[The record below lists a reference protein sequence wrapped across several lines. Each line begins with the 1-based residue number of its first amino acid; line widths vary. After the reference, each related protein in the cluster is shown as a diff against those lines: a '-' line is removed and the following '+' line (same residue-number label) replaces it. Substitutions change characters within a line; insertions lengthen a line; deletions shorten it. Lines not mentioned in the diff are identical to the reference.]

1 MKSRQV
7 TRKCRQAGI
16 ARIRHFR
23 ISRYH
28 SSVMSAPAPAV
39 LFMDRN
45 GTRIGDA
52 RYLDSFGRLGTAGG
66 IRVRT
71 DCGRSAEARPR
82 PAVSGARVADDQTD
96 GAGLIA
102 RLDR

>member
-1 MKSRQV
+1 
-7 TRKCRQAGI
+7 
-16 ARIRHFR
+16 
-23 ISRYH
+23 
-28 SSVMSAPAPAV
+28 MSAPAPAV
-39 LFMDRN
+39 FMDRH

-52 RYLDSFGRLGTAGG
+52 RYLDSFDRLGTADG

-71 DCGRSAEARPR
+71 RTGCGRSTEARPR
-82 PAVSGARVADDQTD
+82 PAVSGGRVADDQMD